1 MNAVHPA
8 VAELGSDPLAFIA
21 ERMQID
27 AAWAVETA
35 HSITWWAG
43 RLAQRLTLEA
53 PRDVHGVQVVVLHI
67 ETDLLKD
74 VPVTDSTWEQL
85 AGLNRLASLSAYVAD
100 TGAATMRL
108 HASVSLTKDNL
119 PMAQLLALH
128 AVALQVA
135 DAHAEAREL
144 AKVFGAAVDESVHPR
159 GGRRTRDDE
168 MLGVVDIYRQ
178 RGQDPSPFTTQELAS
193 LVHIDPRPWLMAS
206 SDASRLIA
214 DLAFADDR
222 PARLEADGSARH
234 PALGSGLQLRLI
246 LPVEPDAAVAQK
258 LNARDAALPDAHQV
272 GAWSVDPERGLLF
285 GAFIPSGA
293 YAPELLRSLI
303 YHAAGRNEWAREILF
318 PPSADLV
325 M

>member
-1 MNAVHPA
+1 MTTVPPA
-8 VAELGSDPLAFIA
+8 VLELGSDPLAYIA

-27 AAWAVETA
+27 AEWAVETA
-35 HSITWWAG
+35 NSITWWAG

-53 PRDVHGVQVVVLHI
+53 PRDVHGVQVVTLHI

-74 VPVTDSTWEQL
+74 VPVTSTTWEQL

-100 TGAATMRL
+100 TGAAAIRL

-144 AKVFGAAVDESVHPR
+144 ARVFGAAVDESEHPR
-159 GGRRTRDDE
+159 GGRRMRADE
-168 MLGVVDIYRQ
+168 MLGVADIYQQ
-178 RGQDPSPFTTQELAS
+178 RGQDPSPFTFEEIAG
-193 LVHIDPRPWLMAS
+193 LVRIDPRPWLMAS
-206 SDASRLIA
+206 SEPSRLVA
-214 DLAFADDR
+214 DLAFAEGR
-222 PARLEADGSARH
+222 PARLELDATARH
-234 PALGSGLQLRLI
+234 PALGSGVQLRLA
-246 LPVEPDAAVAQK
+246 LPVEPDAAIAQR
-258 LNARDAALPDAHQV
+258 LNASETGLPDAHQL

-285 GAFIPSGA
+285 GAFIPAGA
-293 YAPELLRSLI
+293 YVPELLRALV

-318 PPSADLV
+318 PTSGDLV
-325 M
+325 S